1 MNETPPLTIEEVDRQ
16 ACGMLEKNPQLLSLL
31 YDMDLMPEQ
40 LEVGSM
46 NWKRMVI
53 LCERWTGLTAD
64 LSTLRS
70 AAEKMAEALDDVSNT
85 LQSRHAYLNKSTR
98 YKVRDSLTTYRNLP
112 KP

>member
-1 MNETPPLTIEEVDRQ
+1 MNETLTPRTDSHFQEHPCFNDTHITGWRDFARH
-16 ACGMLEKNPQLLSLL
+16 LER
-31 YDMDLMPEQ
+31 E
-40 LEVGSM
+40 
-46 NWKRMVI
+46 
-53 LCERWTGLTAD
+53 